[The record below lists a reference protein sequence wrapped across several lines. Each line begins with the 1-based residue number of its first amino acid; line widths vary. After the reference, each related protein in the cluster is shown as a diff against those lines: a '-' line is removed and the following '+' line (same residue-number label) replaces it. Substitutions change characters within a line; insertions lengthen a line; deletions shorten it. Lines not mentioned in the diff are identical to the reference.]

1 MNADKTVFFNPRPS
15 AFIGGQLRYCLPA
28 SRGGKSGK
36 AAGSLAVLG
45 LALLSAATVAVA
57 QSSRP
62 ARAPAPAAAPAPAS
76 QAKPSAVVRRWMK
89 TMTLRDEVAQ
99 LVFIPFYGQSPNSRS
114 REYAKILRLIRTTK
128 VGGLILVNVSN
139 GRVVA
144 KAEPYALAA
153 FLNRVQRLAAMP
165 LLVGGDFERGASMRV
180 EGTTV
185 FPHAMA
191 FGAAADPAFSRFEG
205 EVTAR
210 EARAL
215 GVHWIYYPVADVNN
229 NPDNPIINIRSY
241 GENPQAVAAHVTAF
255 IEGAHSD
262 KRNPVLAT
270 AKHFPGHGDTETDS
284 HLNMPII
291 SAGRERLDRLELV
304 PFRAAIA
311 AGVDAIM
318 TAHIAVPALAPPTLP
333 ATLSPAIL
341 TGLLRKDLGFH
352 GLVVTDALDMG
363 GVAKGFPTGDA
374 CVRALEAGA
383 DALLM
388 PADPDEAIR
397 AVVAAVNGGRLSR
410 QRIQESVVKLLS
422 AKERLG
428 LDRKRF
434 VNLEAIGDVIDS
446 PESNERAQQIAE
458 RALTLVRNQ
467 DNLLPLAAPERAC
480 YVTMSESRYSAEGLA
495 FAVELRKRGRANVAA
510 LDPSLSRQDI
520 DDAIRRLPAGC
531 TAYVVAAFAS
541 TGANRGS
548 AGLAGELP
556 GAIET
561 IFSLGKPVALVAL
574 GNPYLLRDFPQVAA
588 YVATFTTVPP
598 SEVAAVKA
606 LWGEIGMHGR
616 LPVSIPSL
624 ARLGEGMDTEAAHAA
639 GAPSTRAPQ
648 R

>member
-1 MNADKTVFFNPRPS
+1 
-15 AFIGGQLRYCLPA
+15 
-28 SRGGKSGK
+28 
-36 AAGSLAVLG
+36 
-45 LALLSAATVAVA
+45 
-57 QSSRP
+57 
-62 ARAPAPAAAPAPAS
+62 
-76 QAKPSAVVRRWMK
+76 MK

-114 REYAKILRLIRTTK
+114 REYLKILRLIRTTK
-128 VGGLILVNVSN
+128 VGGLILINISN

-153 FLNRVQRLAAMP
+153 FLNRMQRLAGVP

-191 FGAAADPAFSRFEG
+191 FGAAGDPALSRFEG

-215 GVHWIYYPVADVNN
+215 GVQWIYYPVADVNN

-241 GENPQAVAAHVTAF
+241 GESAQAVAAHVTAF
-255 IEGAHSD
+255 VEGAHSD
-262 KRNPVLAT
+262 KRNLVLAT
-270 AKHFPGHGDTETDS
+270 AKHFPGHGDTHTT
-284 HLNMPII
+284 MPTI
-291 SAGRERLDRLELV
+291 AADRERLDRLELI

-318 TAHIAVPALAPPTLP
+318 TAHVAVPALAPPTLP

-341 TGLLRKDLGFH
+341 TGLLRKELGFN

-374 CVRALEAGA
+374 CVRAIEAGA

-397 AVVAAVNGGRLSR
+397 AVVAAVVGGRISR

-434 VNLEAIGDVIDS
+434 VDLEAIGDVVDA

-467 DNLLPLAAPERAC
+467 DNLVPLAAPGRAC
-480 YVTMSESRYSAEGLA
+480 YAVLAETRYSAEGLV
-495 FAVELRKRGRANVAA
+495 FAQELRKRGQASVAA
-510 LDPSLSRQDI
+510 LDPSLSRQDM
-520 DDAIRRLPAGC
+520 DDAIRRLPASC
-531 TAYVVAAFAS
+531 PVFVVAAFAS
-541 TGANRGS
+541 VGANRGS
-548 AGLAGELP
+548 AGLSGELP

-561 IFSLGKPVALVAL
+561 VISLGKPVVLVAF

-588 YVATFTTVPP
+588 YLATFTTVPP
-598 SEVAAVKA
+598 AEVAAVKA
-606 LWGEIGMHGR
+606 LWGEIGIHGR

-624 ARLGEGMDTEAAHAA
+624 ARLGEGIGTEAVHA
-639 GAPSTRAPQ
+639 GGGPAPQ
-648 R
+648 PARQR